1 MFKVMAYLKRKAGI
15 SRRQFIEYYERHHQ
29 KLAREILPPIV
40 DYRRNYPV
48 YDDPMNSCGAF
59 DADGASA
66 TAGDNREADNEFDVI
81 TELTFNNRAEYEHFI
96 EVLRSPHISRLIA
109 ADEDE
114 FMERS
119 GSRRVIVVE
128 EYRSPPA

>member
-1 MFKVMAYLKRKAGI
+1 VFKVMAYLKRKAGI

-29 KLAREILPPIV
+29 KLALEILPPIV

-59 DADGASA
+59 DADGACA
-66 TAGDNREADNEFDVI
+66 TAGDNPEPVNEFDVI

-109 ADEDE
+109 EDEDQ